1 MIKASSQQYLGI
13 NKSSLASIIN
23 LTADKIAKGNTIL
36 DIEGTAETGG
46 TTINNQ
52 DKNITSNGQY
62 TADEGYTGLGTIIVN
77 VVDEE
82 YETNLSL
89 TKQILGIA

>member
-1 MIKASSQQYLGI
+1 MDELNEKIKSIRREKDTKIIPENIKKGVSILG
-13 NKSSLASIIN
+13 
-23 LTADKIAKGNTIL
+23 
-36 DIEGTAETGG
+36 IEGTLETGG

-52 DKNITSNGQY
+52 DKTITSNGQY
-62 TADEGYTGLGTIIVN
+62 TADEGYTGLGTVTVN

-82 YETNLSL
+82 YEGNLLL